1 MFGVPSL
8 SERQHIGP
16 LNIVAK
22 LINFIVSGKIIP
34 FFFLFTLTFPS
45 KIRL

>member
-8 SERQHIGP
+8 SERQHTGP

-22 LINFIVSGKIIP
+22 LINFIVSGKIISL
-34 FFFLFTLTFPS
+34 FVLFTLTFPS
-45 KIRL
+45 KMRL